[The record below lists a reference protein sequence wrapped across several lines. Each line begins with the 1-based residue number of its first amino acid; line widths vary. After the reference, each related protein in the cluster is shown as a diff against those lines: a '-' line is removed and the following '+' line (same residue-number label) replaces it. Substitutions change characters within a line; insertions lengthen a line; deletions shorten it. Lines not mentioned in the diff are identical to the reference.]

1 MAAPAWQTSEL
12 ADEWPDEDDDCTR
25 SISLTAPLATVISTP
40 ATTKNSNYSAGT
52 FLVHDAL
59 PPARTPGKTRVK
71 DFFSPLPL
79 ERMFDPP
86 SPPPQPSTSL
96 APPVLPNN
104 ARFTFTVPIPPPAFQ
119 STPSPPLPQPTAVRT
134 PGALKL
140 FHFQYDTYTREHL
153 SALVDSIA
161 PSPSFPSSEPTPTR
175 SGDLDEFSR
184 LRSAKRVKLS
194 PRSDYS
200 EEEDIRIS
208 RPRIYGKQY
217 LGESRELMQQIRSAR
232 DFSTVSTVTSGACS
246 FKVCLSS
253 FTLHIGKSNHSSPPP
268 APRPGYSSSKYRQDA
283 ANLMAAIRDNAQS
296 PPESNK
302 APGKRVLSGSSDA
315 EASYY
320 HGERTPSQL
329 STSMSASSSHEP
341 NPKERGEAAMEAV
354 TAGVARL
361 QVSQPPYPSLRSD
374 DLNRLVSSSTTTGS
388 TLTAGSYVKHAGP
401 SDKKQLLTI
410 RPTEVA
416 MPARMGDMVY
426 DPRQMRWVR
435 QDLPGDDQSSSADV
449 FGDIESLRD
458 GDEEDHQEERR
469 TDIELSRVTEEEDDE
484 EEMGLTSFET
494 DEVVAVMTGD
504 ISTDSADDDPP
515 LVPVVVED
523 DPPSSPD
530 PDTSGRPSV
539 RPALKNYNYT
549 TPLST
554 PVTKTTMH
562 PRSVSFSDGKRD
574 GQIRGLGRNASP
586 SESTVSG
593 SDMLGSSFQ
602 SSLSPGMSTRTKRIA
617 DLMEAALQSPRSTS
631 WVRTKG
637 EGTLSFRAPATLKP
651 ATSVNATF
659 LTECSFGV
667 AHDQLV
673 QVLTDVEPWH
683 PHWEIIRGID
693 LKERGL
699 ESVARLGEL
708 MPSLFVCSLN
718 GNALTYLSGVP
729 KGVRTLGVAGNRL
742 TSLTSF
748 GHLGALE
755 SLDVCGN
762 ELDSLRQLSCLRN
775 LRELK
780 ADGNR
785 ITSLEGLEKLQL
797 IKLSL
802 VSNCL
807 RGVVDIGH
815 WAKLEVMNLSGNY
828 IEALQRVER
837 LSQLV
842 VLQVEDNQL
851 SELDIGRLSK
861 LRILRASGNRI
872 KKAEVGGLPA
882 LRTLYLDGNCLKTVG
897 GLDRLGRLEKL
908 SVRNQNAVYALA
920 TRDVRDVKRLYV
932 SGNKVPKSLFA
943 DEACYNLNYLEFA
956 GCAIRELPTTFA
968 QMVPNVRIINLNYNQ
983 LKSIEPLRGLRR
995 VKRLSVVG
1003 CRLETTRG
1011 IVRTLRG
1018 MEELEVVDCRM
1029 NPCTLGW
1036 YAPLLKNTAEGWAE
1050 LDAGFRRGL
1059 PDSVYVGRLA
1069 YRGLVMAGCVGVRVV
1084 DGVAVSAKERAKA
1097 SGVLRSLGKPV

>member
-40 ATTKNSNYSAGT
+40 ATEKDNNYSAGT
-52 FLVHDAL
+52 FVVHDAL
-59 PPARTPGKTRVK
+59 PPARALGKTRVK

-86 SPPPQPSTSL
+86 SPPPQPTTSL
-96 APPVLPNN
+96 APPTLPNN

-119 STPSPPLPQPTAVRT
+119 STPNPPPQPTVTRT

-161 PSPSFPSSEPTPTR
+161 PSQSFPSSEPTPSR
-175 SGDLDEFSR
+175 SADADADEFSR

-200 EEEDIRIS
+200 KEEDIRIS

-232 DFSTVSTVTSGACS
+232 DFSTVSTVTSG
-246 FKVCLSS
+246 
-253 FTLHIGKSNHSSPPP
+253 KSNRSSP
-268 APRPGYSSSKYRQDA
+268 APVSRPGYSSSKYRQDA
-283 ANLMAAIRDNAQS
+283 ANLMAAIRDNVQS

-302 APGKRVLSGSSDA
+302 APGKRVFSGSSDV

-320 HGERTPSQL
+320 HDERTPSQL
-329 STSMSASSSHEP
+329 PTSRSTSASYDSNP
-341 NPKERGEAAMEAV
+341 NEREAAVEEVA
-354 TAGVARL
+354 AGVARL

-435 QDLPGDDQSSSADV
+435 QDQQGDDQSSNADV

-458 GDEEDHQEERR
+458 GDEEEHHQEERR
-469 TDIELSRVTEEEDDE
+469 TDVELSRVTEEEDDE
-484 EEMGLTSFET
+484 EEIGLTSFET

-530 PDTSGRPSV
+530 PDTSGRPAV
-539 RPALKNYNYT
+539 RPVLKNYNYT

-574 GQIRGLGRNASP
+574 GQIRGLGRNVSP

-667 AHDQLV
+667 AHDRLV

-683 PHWEIIRGID
+683 PHWETIRGID

-708 MPSLFVCSLN
+708 MPSLSVCSLN

-802 VSNCL
+802 AGNCL

-815 WAKLEVMNLSGNY
+815 WAKLEVMNLSGNQ
-828 IEALQRVER
+828 IEGLQQVER
-837 LSQLV
+837 LTQLV
-842 VLQVEDNQL
+842 VLQVEDNRL

-872 KKAEVGGLPA
+872 KKAEVGGLAA
-882 LRTLYLDGNCLKTVG
+882 LRTLYLDGNCLKTG
-897 GLDRLGRLEKL
+897 WRTRSTL
-908 SVRNQNAVYALA
+908 SPGEAQHSESK
-920 TRDVRDVKRLYV
+920 RD
-932 SGNKVPKSLFA
+932 VPKSLFA
-943 DEACYNLNYLEFA
+943 DEACYNLNYLEIA
-956 GCAIRELPTTFA
+956 GCAIRELPTMFA

-1036 YAPLLKNTAEGWAE
+1036 YAPLLKSTAEGWAE

-1059 PDSVYVGRLA
+1059 PDSAYVGRLA
-1069 YRGLVMAGCVGVRVV
+1069 YRGLVMAGCAGVRVV
-1084 DGVAVSAKERAKA
+1084 DGVTVSAKERAKA

>member
-1 MAAPAWQTSEL
+1 MATPAWQTSEL
-12 ADEWPDEDDDCTR
+12 ADEWPDDDDDCTR

-40 ATTKNSNYSAGT
+40 ATDKDNNYSAGT
-52 FLVHDAL
+52 FLVHSAL

-86 SPPPQPSTSL
+86 SPPPHPTTSL
-96 APPVLPNN
+96 VPPTLPNN
-104 ARFTFTVPIPPPAFQ
+104 AKFTFTVPIPPPAFQ
-119 STPSPPLPQPTAVRT
+119 STPNLPPQPIATRT

-161 PSPSFPSSEPTPTR
+161 PSPSFPSSEPTP
-175 SGDLDEFSR
+175 SHSEDADDFFR

-200 EEEDIRIS
+200 EEDIRIS

-217 LGESRELMQQIRSAR
+217 LGESRELMQQIRSAK
-232 DFSTVSTVTSGACS
+232 DFSTVSTVTS
-246 FKVCLSS
+246 
-253 FTLHIGKSNHSSPPP
+253 KSNSSPPAP
-268 APRPGYSSSKYRQDA
+268 AIRPGYSSSKYRQDA
-283 ANLMAAIRDNAQS
+283 ANLMAAIRDNVQS
-296 PPESNK
+296 PPVSNK
-302 APGKRVLSGSSDA
+302 ASGKRVFSSSSDV

-320 HGERTPSQL
+320 HDERTLSEPPAPG
-329 STSMSASSSHEP
+329 STSASYEP
-341 NPKERGEAAMEAV
+341 NPKERGEAAVDVVA
-354 TAGVARL
+354 AGVARL
-361 QVSQPPYPSLRSD
+361 QVSQPPYPSLWSD

-410 RPTEVA
+410 RPAEVA

-435 QDLPGDDQSSSADV
+435 QDQQGDDQSSSADV

-458 GDEEDHQEERR
+458 GDEEEHGEDRR

-484 EEMGLTSFET
+484 EEIGLTSFET
-494 DEVVAVMTGD
+494 DEVVVVMTGD
-504 ISTDSADDDPP
+504 ISTDSADEDPP

-530 PDTSGRPSV
+530 PDTSGRPVV
-539 RPALKNYNYT
+539 RPALKNYNYN

-554 PVTKTTMH
+554 PVTKATVH

-574 GQIRGLGRNASP
+574 GQIRGLGRNVSR

-602 SSLSPGMSTRTKRIA
+602 SSPGMSTRTKRIA

-637 EGTLSFRAPATLKP
+637 EGTLSFRAPATFKP
-651 ATSVNATF
+651 ATSVNASF

-667 AHDQLV
+667 AHDRLV
-673 QVLTDVEPWH
+673 QILTDVEPWH
-683 PHWEIIRGID
+683 PHWETIRCVD
-693 LKERGL
+693 LKGRGL

-708 MPSLFVCSLN
+708 MPSLSVCSLN
-718 GNALTYLSGVP
+718 SNALTYLSGVP
-729 KGVRTLGVAGNRL
+729 KGIRTLGVADNRL

-762 ELDSLRQLSCLRN
+762 ELDSLRLLELSCLRN

-785 ITSLEGLEKLQL
+785 ITSLEGLEALQL

-802 VSNCL
+802 AGNCL

-815 WAKLEVMNLSGNY
+815 WAKVEVMNLSGNR
-828 IEALQRVER
+828 IEGLKRVER

-842 VLQVEDNQL
+842 VLHVEDNQL
-851 SELDIGRLSK
+851 AELDIGRLAK

-872 KKAEVGGLPA
+872 KKAEVGGLVA

-897 GLDRLGRLEKL
+897 GLDRLCRLEKL
-908 SVRNQNAVYALA
+908 SARNQNATYVLA

-943 DEACYNLNYLEFA
+943 DEACYNLYYLEVA
-956 GCAIRELPTTFA
+956 GCAIRELPTMFA

-1003 CRLETTRG
+1003 CRLETTQG

-1018 MEELEVVDCRM
+1018 MEELEEVDCRM

-1036 YAPLLKNTAEGWAE
+1036 YAPVLKRTAEGWAE
-1050 LDAGFRRGL
+1050 LDRGFRRGL
-1059 PDSVYVGRLA
+1059 PDPVYVGRLA

-1084 DGVAVSAKERAKA
+1084 DGVAVTGKERAKA

>member
-1 MAAPAWQTSEL
+1 MAAPAWQTPEL
-12 ADEWPDEDDDCTR
+12 ADEWPDDDDDDDCTR

-40 ATTKNSNYSAGT
+40 ATAKDSNYSAGT

-59 PPARTPGKTRVK
+59 PPARTPGKTGVK

-86 SPPPQPSTSL
+86 SPPPQPSASL
-96 APPVLPNN
+96 APPILPNN

-119 STPSPPLPQPTAVRT
+119 STPNPPLPQPTAVRT

-161 PSPSFPSSEPTPTR
+161 PSPLSPSSEPTPSP

-194 PRSDYS
+194 PRSAYS
-200 EEEDIRIS
+200 GEEDIRIS

-232 DFSTVSTVTSGACS
+232 DFSTVSTVTSG
-246 FKVCLSS
+246 
-253 FTLHIGKSNHSSPPP
+253 KSNHSSPDP

-283 ANLMAAIRDNAQS
+283 ANLMAAIRDNVQS
-296 PPESNK
+296 PPETNK
-302 APGKRVLSGSSDA
+302 APGKRVFSGSSDI
-315 EASYY
+315 ETSYY
-320 HGERTPSQL
+320 HDERTPSQP
-329 STSMSASSSHEP
+329 STSRPTSSSHEP
-341 NPKERGEAAMEAV
+341 NSKEGGEAAMEALM
-354 TAGVARL
+354 AGVARL

-458 GDEEDHQEERR
+458 GDEEDHQEERG

-515 LVPVVVED
+515 LVPVVVDD

-708 MPSLFVCSLN
+708 MPSLSVCSLN

-729 KGVRTLGVAGNRL
+729 KGIRTLGVAGNRL

-802 VSNCL
+802 VGNCL
-807 RGVVDIGH
+807 RGIMDIGH

-828 IEALQRVER
+828 IGALQQVEK

-851 SELDIGRLSK
+851 SELDVGRLSK

-872 KKAEVGGLPA
+872 KKAEVGGLTA

-897 GLDRLGRLEKL
+897 GLDRLCRLEKL
-908 SVRNQNAVYALA
+908 SVRNQNAGYALA

-943 DEACYNLNYLEFA
+943 DEACYNLNYLEIA

-1050 LDAGFRRGL
+1050 LDAGFRQGL

>member
-1 MAAPAWQTSEL
+1 PAWQTPEL
-12 ADEWPDEDDDCTR
+12 ADEWPDEGDDCTR
-25 SISLTAPLATVISTP
+25 SISLTVPLATVISTP
-40 ATTKNSNYSAGT
+40 ATNKDNIYSVST
-52 FLVHDAL
+52 FVVHDAL
-59 PPARTPGKTRVK
+59 PPARTPGKVRVK

-86 SPPPQPSTSL
+86 SPPPQPTTSL
-96 APPVLPNN
+96 VPPTLPNN
-104 ARFTFTVPIPPPAFQ
+104 ARFTFTVPIPRPAFQ
-119 STPSPPLPQPTAVRT
+119 STPNPPPQPTAMRT

-161 PSPSFPSSEPTPTR
+161 PSQSFPSSKPTP
-175 SGDLDEFSR
+175 SHSADVDSDEFSR

-200 EEEDIRIS
+200 EQEDIRIS

-232 DFSTVSTVTSGACS
+232 DFSTVSTVTGGVCS
-246 FKVCLSS
+246 FISRFS
-253 FTLHIGKSNHSSPPP
+253 FFTLHIGKSDRSSP
-268 APRPGYSSSKYRQDA
+268 APVARPGYSSSKYRQDA
-283 ANLMAAIRDNAQS
+283 ANLMAAIRDNVQS

-302 APGKRVLSGSSDA
+302 APGKRVFSGSSDV

-320 HGERTPSQL
+320 HDERTPSQPP
-329 STSMSASSSHEP
+329 TSRLTSASYES
-341 NPKERGEAAMEAV
+341 NPKERGEAAVEEVA
-354 TAGVARL
+354 AGVAHL
-361 QVSQPPYPSLRSD
+361 QVSQPPYSSLRSD
-374 DLNRLVSSSTTTGS
+374 DLNRLVSSSTTTVS

-435 QDLPGDDQSSSADV
+435 QDQQGDGQSSSADV

-458 GDEEDHQEERR
+458 GDEEEYQEERR
-469 TDIELSRVTEEEDDE
+469 TNIELSRVTEEEHDE
-484 EEMGLTSFET
+484 EEIGLTSFET
-494 DEVVAVMTGD
+494 DDVVAVMTGD

-523 DPPSSPD
+523 NPPSSPD
-530 PDTSGRPSV
+530 PDTSGQPAV
-539 RPALKNYNYT
+539 RPALKSYNYT

-574 GQIRGLGRNASP
+574 GQIRGLGRNVSP

-593 SDMLGSSFQ
+593 SDMLGSSFH

-667 AHDQLV
+667 AHDRLV

-683 PHWEIIRGID
+683 PHWETVRSID

-699 ESVARLGEL
+699 ESVARLCEL
-708 MPSLFVCSLN
+708 MPSLSVCSLN

-785 ITSLEGLEKLQL
+785 IASLEGLEKLQL

-802 VSNCL
+802 AGNCL

-815 WAKLEVMNLSGNY
+815 WAKLEVMNLSGNQV
-828 IEALQRVER
+828 EGLRQVER

-842 VLQVEDNQL
+842 VLHVEDNQL
-851 SELDIGRLSK
+851 SELDIGRLAK

-872 KKAEVGGLPA
+872 KKAEVGGLAA

-897 GLDRLGRLEKL
+897 GLDRLCRLEKL
-908 SVRNQNAVYALA
+908 SVRNQNAMYVLA

-943 DEACYNLNYLEFA
+943 DEACYNLNYLEIA

-1036 YAPLLKNTAEGWAE
+1036 YAPLLKGTAEGWAE

-1059 PDSVYVGRLA
+1059 PDSSYVGRLA

-1084 DGVAVSAKERAKA
+1084 DGVAVSAKEREKA